1 MYREAVGSAA
11 LFGGLWGAAC
21 AVFGFVVLSAAAGK
35 VIGAVGFAV
44 SVLMM
49 AGVAGLGAVL
59 SISMGAWLF
68 VRHPRRVRGVR
79 NGRLR
84 I

>member
-1 MYREAVGSAA
+1 
-11 LFGGLWGAAC
+11 
-21 AVFGFVVLSAAAGK
+21 LSAAAGK

-84 I
+84 IWPEGPPCHWSRAFGRHV